1 MIKDFFYFS
10 IINLRKRK
18 LRSWLTVIGIIIGI
32 AAVVALLSLSAGL
45 SREVERQFQMFGS
58 DKIFITARFGGGTG
72 MGLASSG
79 GAAINTKD
87 LDAVRGVSSVE
98 LAAGILSKQEPV
110 LYKKEIKYNTIAGI
124 SADPETEKLFEDVQG
139 FKIDQGRQIKS
150 GDTSSVAVGSSF
162 ATDTFKENVSLRDTI
177 EISGKTFK
185 VVGIFLPIGNSQDD
199 SMIIMPVD
207 ALRDLT
213 GDKNSLTAIMA
224 QVKAGQNV
232 NDAKDDIAK
241 ALRKEKDQQE
251 GEETFQV
258 STSEDILRLINQ
270 LFGTIQFVLVGI
282 GAISLIVGAVGV
294 TNTMYTSVLDRT
306 KEIGIMKAI
315 GAKNSDIMTIFLI
328 ESAVIGT
335 IGGAAGIVLG
345 ALMAKVVEIA
355 AGVTLLIPLKAY
367 TGLDL
372 IAGALLISLA
382 IGAISGLLP
391 ARKAASL
398 EPVDALRYE

>member
-18 LRSWLTVIGIIIGI
+18 LRSWLTVIGIVIGI

-45 SREVERQFQMFGS
+45 TREVERQFQMFGS

-110 LYKKEIKYNTIAGI
+110 LYKKEIKYSTIAGI

-177 EISGKTFK
+177 EISGKMFK

-199 SMIIMPVD
+199 SMIVMPVD

-213 GDKNSLTAIMA
+213 GDKSSLTAIMA

-355 AGVTLLIPLKAY
+355 AGLTLLIPLKAY

-372 IAGALLISLA
+372 IAGALLISLF
-382 IGAISGLLP
+382 IGAMAGLLP